1 MSNYQY
7 APDEYIIVG
16 KDNIDK
22 VYSIIQ
28 YLPLETQMKIIFAWL
43 ASEGNKS
50 ELIYDQFDNDDDKS
64 GIFLYKAPSNTLSQ
78 TGTFYAIDNDNN
90 IIEEVNLSNLDYFYK
105 RIKYIPK
112 KE

>member
-50 ELIYDQFDNDDDKS
+50 ELIYDQFDDDE
-64 GIFLYKAPSNTLSQ
+64 LLRVY
-78 TGTFYAIDNDNN
+78 IDLVKEILTQDVPDYDYDE
-90 IIEEVNLSNLDYFYK
+90 ILEQIEQLRE
-105 RIKYIPK
+105 K
-112 KE
+112 KDINASS

>member
-50 ELIYDQFDNDDDKS
+50 ELIYDQFDDDE
-64 GIFLYKAPSNTLSQ
+64 LLRVY
-78 TGTFYAIDNDNN
+78 IDLVKEILTQDVPDYDYDE
-90 IIEEVNLSNLDYFYK
+90 ILEQIEQLRE
-105 RIKYIPK
+105 K
-112 KE
+112 KDTNVSS

>member
-7 APDEYIIVG
+7 APDEYVIVG

-50 ELIYDQFDNDDDKS
+50 ELIYDQFDDDKS
-64 GIFLYKAPSNTLSQ
+64 LRVY
-78 TGTFYAIDNDNN
+78 IDLVKEILTQDVSDYEYNE
-90 IIEEVNLSNLDYFYK
+90 ILEQIEQLRE
-105 RIKYIPK
+105 K
-112 KE
+112 KDTNVSS

>member
-28 YLPLETQMKIIFAWL
+28 YLPLETQMKVIFAWL

-50 ELIYDQFDNDDDKS
+50 ELIYDQFDNDE
-64 GIFLYKAPSNTLSQ
+64 LLRVY
-78 TGTFYAIDNDNN
+78 IDLVKEILTQDVPDYDYDE
-90 IIEEVNLSNLDYFYK
+90 ILEQIEQLRE
-105 RIKYIPK
+105 K
-112 KE
+112 KDTNVSS

>member
-28 YLPLETQMKIIFAWL
+28 YLPLETQMKIIFVWL

-50 ELIYDQFDNDDDKS
+50 ELIYDQFDDDELLRVYIDLVKE
-64 GIFLYKAPSNTLSQ
+64 ILTQDVPDYDYNVILEQIEQLREKKDI
-78 TGTFYAIDNDNN
+78 YA
-90 IIEEVNLSNLDYFYK
+90 SS
-105 RIKYIPK
+105 
-112 KE
+112 

>member
-43 ASEGNKS
+43 ASEGDKS
-50 ELIYDQFDNDDDKS
+50 ELIYDQFDDDELLRVYIDLVKE
-64 GIFLYKAPSNTLSQ
+64 ILTQDVPDYDYNVILEQIEQLREKKDT
-78 TGTFYAIDNDNN
+78 YA
-90 IIEEVNLSNLDYFYK
+90 SS
-105 RIKYIPK
+105 
-112 KE
+112 

>member
-7 APDEYIIVG
+7 APGEYIIVG

-28 YLPLETQMKIIFAWL
+28 YLPLEMQMKIIFAWL

-50 ELIYDQFDNDDDKS
+50 ELIYDQFDDDELLRVYVDLVKEILTQDVS
-64 GIFLYKAPSNTLSQ
+64 DYDYDVILEQL
-78 TGTFYAIDNDNN
+78 
-90 IIEEVNLSNLDYFYK
+90 EEL
-105 RIKYIPK
+105 REK
-112 KE
+112 KDTNVSS

>member
-1 MSNYQY
+1 MNNYQY

-28 YLPLETQMKIIFAWL
+28 YLPLEMQMKIIFAWL

-50 ELIYDQFDNDDDKS
+50 ELIYDQFDDDELLKV
-64 GIFLYKAPSNTLSQ
+64 Y
-78 TGTFYAIDNDNN
+78 IDLVKEILTQDVPDYDYDE
-90 IIEEVNLSNLDYFYK
+90 ILEQIEEL
-105 RIKYIPK
+105 IEK
-112 KE
+112 KDTNVSS

>member
-43 ASEGNKS
+43 ASEGNKT
-50 ELIYDQFDNDDDKS
+50 ELIYDQFDNNE
-64 GIFLYKAPSNTLSQ
+64 LLRVY
-78 TGTFYAIDNDNN
+78 IDLVKEILTQDVPDYDYDE
-90 IIEEVNLSNLDYFYK
+90 ILEQLEEL
-105 RIKYIPK
+105 REK
-112 KE
+112 KDTNVSS

>member
-7 APDEYIIVG
+7 SPDEYIIVG

-28 YLPLETQMKIIFAWL
+28 YLPLEMQMKIIFAWL

-50 ELIYDQFDNDDDKS
+50 ELIYDQFDNDE
-64 GIFLYKAPSNTLSQ
+64 LLRVY
-78 TGTFYAIDNDNN
+78 IDLVKEILTQDTPDYSYDV
-90 IIEEVNLSNLDYFYK
+90 ILEQLEEL
-105 RIKYIPK
+105 REK
-112 KE
+112 KDTNVSS

>member
-28 YLPLETQMKIIFAWL
+28 YLPLEMQMKIIFAWL

-50 ELIYDQFDNDDDKS
+50 ELIYDQFDNDE
-64 GIFLYKAPSNTLSQ
+64 LLRVY
-78 TGTFYAIDNDNN
+78 IDLVKEILTQDVPDYDYDE
-90 IIEEVNLSNLDYFYK
+90 ILEQIEQLKE
-105 RIKYIPK
+105 K
-112 KE
+112 KDANVSS

>member
-50 ELIYDQFDNDDDKS
+50 ELIYDQFDDDELLRVYIDLVKEILTED
-64 GIFLYKAPSNTLSQ
+64 GPNYGYDNTVEQ
-78 TGTFYAIDNDNN
+78 
-90 IIEEVNLSNLDYFYK
+90 IEQLRE
-105 RIKYIPK
+105 K
-112 KE
+112 KDTNVSS

>member
-28 YLPLETQMKIIFAWL
+28 YLPLEMQMKIIFAWL

-50 ELIYDQFDNDDDKS
+50 ELIYDQFDNDE
-64 GIFLYKAPSNTLSQ
+64 LLRVY
-78 TGTFYAIDNDNN
+78 IDLVKEILTQD
-90 IIEEVNLSNLDYFYK
+90 VPDYDYDEILEQLEK
-105 RIKYIPK
+105 LREK
-112 KE
+112 KDTNASS

>member
-28 YLPLETQMKIIFAWL
+28 YLPLEMQMKIIFAWL

-50 ELIYDQFDNDDDKS
+50 ELIYDQFDDDELLRVYVDLVKEILTQDVS
-64 GIFLYKAPSNTLSQ
+64 DYDYDVILEQL
-78 TGTFYAIDNDNN
+78 
-90 IIEEVNLSNLDYFYK
+90 EEL
-105 RIKYIPK
+105 REK
-112 KE
+112 KDTNVSS

>member
-7 APDEYIIVG
+7 VPGEYIIVD

-50 ELIYDQFDNDDDKS
+50 ELIYDQFDNDE
-64 GIFLYKAPSNTLSQ
+64 LLRVY
-78 TGTFYAIDNDNN
+78 IDLVKEILTQDVPDYDYDE
-90 IIEEVNLSNLDYFYK
+90 ILEQIEQLRE
-105 RIKYIPK
+105 K
-112 KE
+112 KDTNASS

>member
-43 ASEGNKS
+43 ASEGHKS
-50 ELIYDQFDNDDDKS
+50 ELIYDQFDDDE
-64 GIFLYKAPSNTLSQ
+64 LLRVY
-78 TGTFYAIDNDNN
+78 IDLVKEILTQDVPDYGYDVVLEQL
-90 IIEEVNLSNLDYFYK
+90 EELK
-105 RIKYIPK
+105 EK
-112 KE
+112 KDTNASS

>member
-28 YLPLETQMKIIFAWL
+28 YLPLEMQMKIIFAWL
-43 ASEGNKS
+43 ASEGDKS
-50 ELIYDQFDNDDDKS
+50 ELIYDQFDNDES
-64 GIFLYKAPSNTLSQ
+64 LRVY
-78 TGTFYAIDNDNN
+78 IDLVKEILTQDVPDYDYDEILEQLKELREKKDTNDNN
-90 IIEEVNLSNLDYFYK
+90 
-105 RIKYIPK
+105 
-112 KE
+112 

>member
-28 YLPLETQMKIIFAWL
+28 YLPLEMQMKIIFAWL
-43 ASEGNKS
+43 ASEGDKTEQLYES
-50 ELIYDQFDNDDDKS
+50 LDFDEPLGVYIDLVKEILTQDAPDYGYTAILEQLEELR
-64 GIFLYKAPSNTLSQ
+64 
-78 TGTFYAIDNDNN
+78 
-90 IIEEVNLSNLDYFYK
+90 EEK
-105 RIKYIPK
+105 K

>member
-1 MSNYQY
+1 MSYYHY

-28 YLPLETQMKIIFAWL
+28 YLPLEMQMKIIFAWL

-50 ELIYDQFDNDDDKS
+50 ELIYDQFDNDE
-64 GIFLYKAPSNTLSQ
+64 LLRVY
-78 TGTFYAIDNDNN
+78 IDLVKEILTQDVPDYDYDV
-90 IIEEVNLSNLDYFYK
+90 ILEQIEQLRE
-105 RIKYIPK
+105 K
-112 KE
+112 KDINASS

>member
-22 VYSIIQ
+22 VYSIIK
-28 YLPLETQMKIIFAWL
+28 YLPLETQMKIIFVWL

-50 ELIYDQFDNDDDKS
+50 ELIYDQFDDDE
-64 GIFLYKAPSNTLSQ
+64 LLRVY
-78 TGTFYAIDNDNN
+78 IDLIKEILIQDVPDYDYDE
-90 IIEEVNLSNLDYFYK
+90 ILEQIEQLRE
-105 RIKYIPK
+105 K
-112 KE
+112 KDTNASS

>member
-7 APDEYIIVG
+7 APGEYIIVG

-28 YLPLETQMKIIFAWL
+28 YLPLEMQMKIIFAWL

-50 ELIYDQFDNDDDKS
+50 KGLYERLDFDEPLGVYTDLVKEILTQDAPDYGYDVILEQLEELREKKD
-64 GIFLYKAPSNTLSQ
+64 T
-78 TGTFYAIDNDNN
+78 NDNN
-90 IIEEVNLSNLDYFYK
+90 
-105 RIKYIPK
+105 
-112 KE
+112 

>member
-28 YLPLETQMKIIFAWL
+28 YLPLEVQMKIIFAWL
-43 ASEGNKS
+43 ASEGIGTQY
-50 ELIYDQFDNDDDKS
+50 IYESFDFDEPLGVYIDLVKEILTEDGPNYGYD
-64 GIFLYKAPSNTLSQ
+64 NTVEQ
-78 TGTFYAIDNDNN
+78 
-90 IIEEVNLSNLDYFYK
+90 IEQLRE
-105 RIKYIPK
+105 K
-112 KE
+112 KDTNASS

>member
-7 APDEYIIVG
+7 APDECIIVG

-28 YLPLETQMKIIFAWL
+28 YLPLEMQMKIIFAWL

-50 ELIYDQFDNDDDKS
+50 ELIYDQFDDDES
-64 GIFLYKAPSNTLSQ
+64 LRVY
-78 TGTFYAIDNDNN
+78 IDLVKEILTQDVPDYDYDE
-90 IIEEVNLSNLDYFYK
+90 ILEQLEEL
-105 RIKYIPK
+105 REK
-112 KE
+112 KDTNVSS

>member
-28 YLPLETQMKIIFAWL
+28 YLPLEMQMKIIFAWL

-50 ELIYDQFDNDDDKS
+50 ELIYDQFDDDE
-64 GIFLYKAPSNTLSQ
+64 LLRVY
-78 TGTFYAIDNDNN
+78 IDLVKEILTQDVPDYDYDE
-90 IIEEVNLSNLDYFYK
+90 ILEQIEQLRE
-105 RIKYIPK
+105 K
-112 KE
+112 KDINASS

>member
-50 ELIYDQFDNDDDKS
+50 ELIYDQFDDDELLRVYIDLVKE
-64 GIFLYKAPSNTLSQ
+64 ILTQDVPDYDYNVILEQIEQLREKKDI
-78 TGTFYAIDNDNN
+78 YA
-90 IIEEVNLSNLDYFYK
+90 SS
-105 RIKYIPK
+105 
-112 KE
+112 

>member
-1 MSNYQY
+1 MSYYHY

-50 ELIYDQFDNDDDKS
+50 EQLYESLDFDEPLGVYIDLVKEILTQD
-64 GIFLYKAPSNTLSQ
+64 APDY
-78 TGTFYAIDNDNN
+78 GYAAILEQLEELREKKDTNDNN
-90 IIEEVNLSNLDYFYK
+90 
-105 RIKYIPK
+105 
-112 KE
+112 

>member
-43 ASEGNKS
+43 ASEGFGTQYIHESFDFDEPLGVYIDSAKEILTS
-50 ELIYDQFDNDDDKS
+50 DVPDYAYDEILEQ
-64 GIFLYKAPSNTLSQ
+64 
-78 TGTFYAIDNDNN
+78 
-90 IIEEVNLSNLDYFYK
+90 IEQLKE
-105 RIKYIPK
+105 K
-112 KE
+112 KDTNASS

>member
-50 ELIYDQFDNDDDKS
+50 ELIYDQFDNDELLRVYIDLVKEILTED
-64 GIFLYKAPSNTLSQ
+64 GPNYGYDNTVEQ
-78 TGTFYAIDNDNN
+78 
-90 IIEEVNLSNLDYFYK
+90 IEQLRE
-105 RIKYIPK
+105 K
-112 KE
+112 KDTNASS

>member
-50 ELIYDQFDNDDDKS
+50 ELIYDQFDDDE
-64 GIFLYKAPSNTLSQ
+64 LLRVY
-78 TGTFYAIDNDNN
+78 IDLVKEILTQDVPDYDYDE
-90 IIEEVNLSNLDYFYK
+90 ILEQIEQLRE
-105 RIKYIPK
+105 K
-112 KE
+112 KDTNASS

>member
-43 ASEGNKS
+43 ASESNKS
-50 ELIYDQFDNDDDKS
+50 ELIYDQFDDDE
-64 GIFLYKAPSNTLSQ
+64 LLRVY
-78 TGTFYAIDNDNN
+78 IDLVKEILTQDVPDYDYDE
-90 IIEEVNLSNLDYFYK
+90 ILEQIEQLKE
-105 RIKYIPK
+105 K
-112 KE
+112 KDTNASS

>member
-28 YLPLETQMKIIFAWL
+28 YLPLEIQMKIIFAWL

-50 ELIYDQFDNDDDKS
+50 ELIYDQFDNDE
-64 GIFLYKAPSNTLSQ
+64 LLRVY
-78 TGTFYAIDNDNN
+78 IDLVKEILTQDVSDYDYDE
-90 IIEEVNLSNLDYFYK
+90 ILEQIEQLRE
-105 RIKYIPK
+105 K
-112 KE
+112 KDTNVSS